1 MFGLINRHTEQ
12 HCPGIILSK
21 TQLVTD
27 AIEADN
33 SVGINADIEQWI
45 SSQME
50 IDFLIAEITFGLRTN
65 RL

>member
-1 MFGLINRHTEQ
+1 M
-12 HCPGIILSK
+12 LSK

-33 SVGINADIEQWI
+33 NVGINADIEQWI